1 MRSTVKPISMLAGI
15 AAMSLL
21 LFALQLSTKVTSGT
35 FTTAYASTNVTEN
48 SGTRDV
54 PNLVS
59 TPPPLLPSIEQ
70 TGDANANRTNTT
82 QVKPPTGNYTNATA
96 LVTEGPRQIIQS
108 KPTGN
113 YTNATAL
120 VTEGPRQIITGRPA
134 MGQVAPQDQP
144 GLNTPNAIPG
154 GNIISIPNINITK
167 EQAVKAEQEANVMIK
182 DYYEKV
188 KQEEEQKARHNPAA
202 LAPAPHVNQT
212 INNASEAE
220 VSLEGNATASAIE
233 TEDDTDVEAEDE
245 NEPEEDK
252 ENDNE
257 DGGNEEEEE
266 DSE

>member
-1 MRSTVKPISMLAGI
+1 MRSTVKPISMLAVI

-21 LFALQLSTKVTSGT
+21 FFALQLSAKVTSST

-48 SGTRDV
+48 SGTGDV

-70 TGDANANRTNTT
+70 TGDADANRTNTT

-134 MGQVAPQDQP
+134 MGQVAPQNQP

-154 GNIISIPNINITK
+154 SNVISIPNINITK
-167 EQAVKAEQEANVMIK
+167 EQAAKADQEANVMIEV
-182 DYYEKV
+182 YYEKV
-188 KQEEEQKARHNPAA
+188 KQEEELKARQQAAA
-202 LAPAPHVNQT
+202 LAAAAQVNQT
-212 INNASEAE
+212 INNASQAE
-220 VSLEGNATASAIE
+220 GSLEDNATASTIE
-233 TEDDTDVEAEDE
+233 TEDGTDVEAEGED
-245 NEPEEDK
+245 EPEDE

-257 DGGNEEEEE
+257 NGGNEEEEE

>member
-1 MRSTVKPISMLAGI
+1 LFKSTTRALFILMLACI
-15 AAMSLL
+15 I
-21 LFALQLSTKVTSGT
+21 FANLIKPGT
-35 FTTAYASTNVTEN
+35 HLKGTDYVVKIMADTAIDNSTNIT
-48 SGTRDV
+48 
-54 PNLVS
+54 VS
-59 TPPPLLPSIEQ
+59 
-70 TGDANANRTNTT
+70 R
-82 QVKPPTGNYTNATA
+82 PTGNYTNATA

-108 KPTGN
+108 RPTGN

-154 GNIISIPNINITK
+154 GNVISIPNINITR

-188 KQEEEQKARHNPAA
+188 KQEEEQKARQQAAA
-202 LAPAPHVNQT
+202 LAAAAQVNQT
-212 INNASEAE
+212 INNASQAE
-220 VSLEGNATASAIE
+220 GSLEGNATASAIE
-233 TEDDTDVEAEDE
+233 TEDDTDLEAE
-245 NEPEEDK
+245 EEDGAEEDE

-257 DGGNEEEEE
+257 NGGNEEEEG

>member
-1 MRSTVKPISMLAGI
+1 MRSTVKPISMLAVI

-21 LFALQLSTKVTSGT
+21 FFALQLSAKVTSGT

-48 SGTRDV
+48 SGTGDV

-96 LVTEGPRQIIQS
+96 LVTEGPRQII
-108 KPTGN
+108 
-113 YTNATAL
+113 
-120 VTEGPRQIITGRPA
+120 TGRPA

-144 GLNTPNAIPG
+144 GLNTPNVIPG

-188 KQEEEQKARHNPAA
+188 KQEEEQKARQQAAA
-202 LAPAPHVNQT
+202 LAAAAQVNQT
-212 INNASEAE
+212 INNASQAE
-220 VSLEGNATASAIE
+220 GSLEGNATASAIE